1 MLQEEAL
8 SILKT
13 GRNVFLTGEPGSG
26 KTYTI
31 NRYVEW
37 LNSNRIQVAVTAS
50 TGIAASHINGQTIH
64 SWSGI
69 GIKSIIT
76 SDDLSKIRNNKH
88 VAKRI
93 AETKVLIIDEVSLLQ
108 SKTLSVIERVCR
120 TIRRSAEVFGGIQIV
135 LVGDFFQIPPV
146 EEFNASSNDAG
157 SDFFSMRPQDDR
169 KFAFESS
176 VWSELRLAICYLSEQ
191 HRQEDEQFLE
201 LLSAIRKNS
210 VSEAH
215 RILLKARIFREP
227 PDGVPKLFSS
237 NAQVDH
243 LNQQVID
250 KIKEEEITYPMEE
263 RGPKALVDRLKKF
276 CLSPELLTLK
286 KGAQVMFTKNDFVK
300 RQYVNGTLGIVHEI
314 KNGAPIVRT
323 KKGGFIE
330 VGPSEW
336 KIEERGLAVAEI
348 KQLPLRLAWA
358 ITIHK
363 SQGMS
368 LDAAFMDLRNVF
380 EYGQG
385 YVALSRIRT
394 ITGLS
399 IAGFNERA
407 LQVHP
412 TVSAKDEEFRSN
424 SKAAREELMQID
436 EQALINLQNQFV
448 EVSKRPVS
456 TCDAEKTWGVKKPSG
471 THESSKAYSVEVIRN
486 EHPNAYTPWDEKED
500 EDLKR
505 RYLAGES
512 LQSISKALG
521 RQRGSISSRLKK
533 LGLK

>member
-1 MLQEEAL
+1 VLQEEAL

-176 VWSELRLAICYLSEQ
+176 VWSELGLAICYLSEQ

-276 CLSPELLTLK
+276 CLSHELLTLK

-314 KNGAPIVRT
+314 KNGALIVRT

-336 KIEERGLAVAEI
+336 KILQ
-348 KQLPLRLAWA
+348 QLPPLE
-358 ITIHK
+358 I
-363 SQGMS
+363 S
-368 LDAAFMDLRNVF
+368 LNQL
-380 EYGQG
+380 
-385 YVALSRIRT
+385 
-394 ITGLS
+394 
-399 IAGFNERA
+399 
-407 LQVHP
+407 P
-412 TVSAKDEEFRSN
+412 
-424 SKAAREELMQID
+424 QI
-436 EQALINLQNQFV
+436 
-448 EVSKRPVS
+448 K
-456 TCDAEKTWGVKKPSG
+456 
-471 THESSKAYSVEVIRN
+471 
-486 EHPNAYTPWDEKED
+486 
-500 EDLKR
+500 
-505 RYLAGES
+505 
-512 LQSISKALG
+512 
-521 RQRGSISSRLKK
+521 
-533 LGLK
+533 